1 MLTFMLTTDLCQITV
16 IKAKLVQTSPS
27 TAQHSIAALTE
38 TVWSLQYVTL
48 LFIGV
53 ISATSLRG
61 FLKNTQKVSI
71 ASALSTVHL
80 AQARTKELPVDY
92 HVK

>member
-1 MLTFMLTTDLCQITV
+1 
-16 IKAKLVQTSPS
+16 
-27 TAQHSIAALTE
+27 
-38 TVWSLQYVTL
+38 LQYVTL

-80 AQARTKELPVDY
+80 AQARTKELPVDS
-92 HVK
+92 HVN